1 MSTFAHPITLHAASR
16 DETEVVDVLVDTGAT
31 FTAIPSLV
39 LERLCIVRHRL
50 VRLRLADGR
59 LKERALAA

>member
-1 MSTFAHPITLHAASR
+1 
-16 DETEVVDVLVDTGAT
+16 VVDALVDTGAT
-31 FTAIPSLV
+31 FTAIPSPV

-59 LKERALAA
+59 L